1 MDWEEMELELVAV
14 AERLGAEVR
23 HVRYEGEGG
32 LCTLR
37 GRKVLVVNDV
47 LEAPERVAVI
57 ARGVAGLPGVED
69 VFVVP
74 EIRRLLDKY
83 AAEGSD

>member
-1 MDWEEMELELVAV
+1 MDWEEIESELIGV
-14 AERLGAEVR
+14 AERLGVEVR
-23 HVRYEGEGG
+23 HVRYDGEGG

-37 GRKVLVVNDV
+37 GRKVLMVNDA
-47 LEAPERVAVI
+47 LEAPDRVSVI

-74 EIRRLLDKY
+74 EVRRLLDKY
-83 AAEGSD
+83 AEEGSH

>member
-1 MDWEEMELELVAV
+1 MDWEEIEAELVSV
-14 AERLGAEVR
+14 AQRLGVDVR

-32 LCTLR
+32 LCVLR
-37 GRKVLVVNDV
+37 GRKVLMVNDA
-47 LEAPERVAVI
+47 LETPDRVAVI
-57 ARGVAGLPGVED
+57 AKGVAALHGVED

-83 AAEGSD
+83 AAEGST